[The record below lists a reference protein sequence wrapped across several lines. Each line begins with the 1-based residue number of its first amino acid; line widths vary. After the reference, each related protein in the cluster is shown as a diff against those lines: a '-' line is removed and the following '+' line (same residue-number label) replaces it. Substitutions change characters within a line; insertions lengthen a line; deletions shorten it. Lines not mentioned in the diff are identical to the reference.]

1 MKHNFEEEFYDT
13 LPLHRPDPNCGLN
26 LMCRKTTK
34 RIAHLHQQR
43 KTSTALED
51 ILRQYRDYALDN
63 QR

>member
-34 RIAHLHQQR
+34 RIARLRRQQ
-43 KTSTALED
+43 KKSAFLEK
-51 ILRQYRDYALDN
+51 ILRKYRDYALDN
-63 QR
+63 RR